1 MIADDD
7 DELRSALEDVL
18 SAEPALQVIGTAAE
32 AESAIQLAC
41 DERPDVALVD
51 VKMPGG
57 GGLRVSR
64 EISVCSPETR
74 VIVLSAY
81 EDRSTV
87 LEMLRAGAV
96 GYLVKGTSPE
106 KIVQAIERVVRG
118 QSSLSSE
125 VMGDVVQELSSHL
138 RREGDRTDEHR
149 VQLERVKRV
158 LAGHGLSMVFQP
170 IVQLQDRAVVGT
182 EALARF
188 SMSPQR
194 PPDLWFAEAASVGL
208 GIELEL
214 LAVRT
219 ALEEAPRFPEDVY
232 LSLNLSHWAVLSGL
246 FLESLG
252 SFPGHRVVLEITEHE
267 RIDDYDALGGALEV
281 LRAHA
286 IRLAIDD
293 AGAGFASLRHTLQ
306 LAPDIIKLDI
316 GITRE
321 IDQDRGRRA
330 LASAMISF
338 ADEMG
343 MSVVAEGVETQ
354 AELQT
359 LLGLGVELGQG
370 FLLGRPSRL
379 ERFEPD
385 VE

>member
-1 MIADDD
+1 MRYRVMIADDHA
-7 DELRSALEDVL
+7 ELRSALEEVL
-18 SAEPALQVIGTAAE
+18 SAEPSLQVIGTAAE
-32 AESAIQLAC
+32 AQSAIKLAC

-106 KIVQAIERVVRG
+106 RIVEAIERVVRG
-118 QSSLSSE
+118 QSSLSAE
-125 VMGDVVQELSSHL
+125 VMGDVVQELSTHL
-138 RREGDRTDEHR
+138 RREGDRTDEHA
-149 VQLERVKRV
+149 VQLERIKRV
-158 LAGHGLSMVFQP
+158 LAGQGLSIVFQP
-170 IVQLQDRAVVGT
+170 IVHLQDRSIVGV

-188 SMSPQR
+188 DTAPQR

-219 ALEEAPRFPEDVY
+219 AVGEAPRLPEDVY
-232 LSLNLSHWAVLSGL
+232 LSLNLSHWAVLSGF

-252 SFPGHRVVLEITEHE
+252 SFPGHRVVVEITEHE
-267 RIDDYDALGGALEV
+267 RIDDYDALAGALDV

-286 IRLAIDD
+286 VRLA
-293 AGAGFASLRHTLQ
+293 
-306 LAPDIIKLDI
+306 
-316 GITRE
+316 
-321 IDQDRGRRA
+321 
-330 LASAMISF
+330 
-338 ADEMG
+338 
-343 MSVVAEGVETQ
+343 
-354 AELQT
+354 
-359 LLGLGVELGQG
+359 
-370 FLLGRPSRL
+370 
-379 ERFEPD
+379 
-385 VE
+385 